1 MIRNGPPKI
10 KIVKANI
17 ADLSSLRFWRVHDLR
32 NLELLHATSTAHSFT
47 RHLHDEFEISVI
59 ERGLEKLSYRGT
71 TYLAAAG
78 SIVVINPGEAHSA
91 GPASEAGWSQRV
103 FYPTAY
109 DVQDAA
115 SSGAGRRL
123 AVPYFSCPV
132 IHDKEV
138 AGILRELHHFL
149 ETPNSALAQ
158 EAFSIWAATKLVR
171 RYAADPCMLKT
182 IGKEHRAVRLIREY
196 MRAHSAENVTLGQL
210 AKIANLSPF
219 HLVRVFT
226 DEIGLPPHAY
236 LTQLRLNRAK
246 ALLSRGHSISD
257 VALETGFVDQSHL
270 TRNFKRLLGLTPGQ
284 YASIARTFKD
294 SR

>member
-1 MIRNGPPKI
+1 
-10 KIVKANI
+10 VKVNV
-17 ADLSSLRFWRVHDLR
+17 ADLSSVKFWRVHDLR
-32 NLELLHATSTAHSFT
+32 NLELLHATHTAHSFT
-47 RHLHDEFEISVI
+47 RHLHDGFEIGVI
-59 ERGLEKLSYRGT
+59 ERGLEKLCYRGA
-71 TYLAAAG
+71 TYLAGAG
-78 SIVVINPGEAHSA
+78 SVVVMNPGEAHSA
-91 GPASEAGWSQRV
+91 GPANEAGWSQRV

-115 SSGAGRRL
+115 SDGAGRRL

-132 IHDKEV
+132 IHDKQV

-171 RYAADPCMLKT
+171 RYADDPCTLKAV
-182 IGKEHRAVRLIREY
+182 GKEHRAVRLVREY
-196 MRAHSAENVTLGQL
+196 MRAHSAENITLGQL

-226 DEIGLPPHAY
+226 GEIGLPPHAY

-246 ALLSRGHSISD
+246 ELLSHGHSIAS

-270 TRNFKRLLGLTPGQ
+270 TRSFKRLLGLTPGK
-284 YASIARTFKD
+284 YASIARTYKD
-294 SR
+294 SALARRV